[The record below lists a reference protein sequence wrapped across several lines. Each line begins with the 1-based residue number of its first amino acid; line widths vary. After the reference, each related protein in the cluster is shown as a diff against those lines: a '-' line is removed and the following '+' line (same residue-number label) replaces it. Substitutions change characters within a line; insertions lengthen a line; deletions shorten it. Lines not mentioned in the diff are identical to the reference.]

1 MLNLFK
7 LGGSR
12 KSRRSQKNRRS
23 RKSRQSRRK
32 LRGGVGTNR
41 GMPEMS
47 RRF

>member
-1 MLNLFK
+1 MFNLFK
-7 LGGSR
+7 FGGSR
-12 KSRRSQKNRRS
+12 KNRRSQKNRRS
-23 RKSRQSRRK
+23 RKSRQSRK

>member
-7 LGGSR
+7 FGGSR
-12 KSRRSQKNRRS
+12 KNRRSQKNRRS
-23 RKSRQSRRK
+23 RKSRQSRK
-32 LRGGVGTNR
+32 LRGGVGTTR

>member
-12 KSRRSQKNRRS
+12 KSRRSQKNKKS

-32 LRGGVGTNR
+32 LKGGVGTTR

-47 RRF
+47 RRV